1 MSPTDRIEICLK
13 SSRLP
18 SAADNRVATD
28 GICALRSSVKISAG
42 CSSSDAEESRPLV
55 RAAEKGW
62 PIN

>member
-18 SAADNRVATD
+18 SAAHNRVATS
-28 GICALRSSVKISAG
+28 ALRSSVKISAG